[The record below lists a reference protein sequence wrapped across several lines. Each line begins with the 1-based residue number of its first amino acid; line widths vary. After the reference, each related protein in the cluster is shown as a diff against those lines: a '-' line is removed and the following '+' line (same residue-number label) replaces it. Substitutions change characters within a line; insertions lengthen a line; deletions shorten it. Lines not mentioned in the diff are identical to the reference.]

1 MMCDAWIALG
11 EHTADGA
18 TLFAKNSDRKS
29 GEAQPFVQHPAA
41 AHAQGSRVHCTHLE
55 IPQVAETYGVMG
67 HSPWWVWGFEHGVN
81 EHAVACGNLAVFSKE
96 PIEEVPGLIGMD
108 LVRLGLERGRTAREC
123 LEIIAGLI
131 ETHGQGGSALEP
143 GGAGYH
149 NAFAIADPDEA
160 WILETSNRH
169 WAARRA
175 GLDTCSNDMSLGS
188 DWEIASK
195 DLESFARSQGWWE
208 RDVRIDVADAYR
220 NPHIPPQI
228 SEGRRRHSAELLLAS
243 DGKLDVRLMQA
254 VTRDHGACGPTW
266 KPGSD
271 PSQEAHF
278 TLCAHSEPVHWTT
291 ASMVVELP
299 HDHEAP
305 WPVWISFGTPCTG
318 VFLPVYMDG
327 PIAPGLAR
335 GGPEADPTSA
345 WWTFKS
351 LQDAVSTDPVART
364 PLVRQAFQ
372 EWEAQVETKR
382 GLVEA
387 RARAAPDP
395 DQRASTL
402 ANFSAWAVAGALKC
416 AREVREQLG

>member
-1 MMCDAWIALG
+1 MCDTWVALG

-41 AHAQGSRVHCTHLE
+41 AHAPGSRVRCTHVE
-55 IPQVAETYGVMG
+55 IPQVAESYAVMG

-81 EHAVACGNLAVFSKE
+81 EHAVACGNLTVFSRE
-96 PIEEVPGLIGMD
+96 AIEEEPGLIGMD

-123 LEIIAGLI
+123 LEIIAGLL

-143 GGAGYH
+143 DGTGYH

-175 GLDTCSNDMSLGS
+175 WLDTCSNHMALAS
-188 DWEIASK
+188 DWEIAST
-195 DLESFARSQGWWE
+195 DLESFARSAGWWE
-208 RDVRIDVADAYR
+208 RNVRIDVADAYR

-228 SEGRRRHSAELLLAS
+228 SEGRRRRSVELLQSS
-243 DGKLDVRLMQA
+243 DGVLDVGCMRTI
-254 VTRDHGACGPTW
+254 TRDHGQGGPTW

-299 HDHEAP
+299 HDHGSP
-305 WPVWISFGTPCTG
+305 WPAWVSFGTPCAG
-318 VFLPVYMDG
+318 IFLPVYLDG
-327 PIAPGLAR
+327 PIAPELAR
-335 GGPEADPTSA
+335 GGAEPDPTSA
-345 WWTFKS
+345 WWTFKA
-351 LQDAVSTDPVART
+351 LQDAVSIDPVART
-364 PLVRQAFQ
+364 PLVREAFQ
-372 EWEAQVETKR
+372 EWESRIEAER
-382 GLVEA
+382 ALVEA
-387 RARAAPDP
+387 RARAAREPDE
-395 DQRASTL
+395 RAAAL
-402 ANFSAWAVAGALKC
+402 ADFSAWAVTGALER
-416 AREVREQLG
+416 AREVHGRLD